1 MLAGDSPAIH
11 SVWSPK
17 WQRAGRPAVKM
28 STIRV
33 SAMDVARTLTRSE
46 ADTCL
51 HVFVTCQLGIP
62 RGRNGVWLLAAQASR
77 DCCMM
82 HVCLWTPQNAAN
94 CEFVGTQACHS
105 LVPPSMGLPCSYPF
119 FTSKTFPSPKLLLGC
134 RGRPLSR
141 PRERCQRLQALL
153 DEFMTLRLESIRL
166 IMTQLS

>member
-1 MLAGDSPAIH
+1 
-11 SVWSPK
+11 
-17 WQRAGRPAVKM
+17 M

-62 RGRNGVWLLAAQASR
+62 RGRNGVWLLAAQAYR

-94 CEFVGTQACHS
+94 CEFVDSANPGSAGTVGVLIHAPLAGCKRQGHS
-105 LVPPSMGLPCSYPF
+105 VSL
-119 FTSKTFPSPKLLLGC
+119 
-134 RGRPLSR
+134 RPTHHS
-141 PRERCQRLQALL
+141 CGV
-153 DEFMTLRLESIRL
+153 
-166 IMTQLS
+166 